1 MNAEYIEK
9 IDETIYTKQLDN
21 GLKILFVKK
30 PEFNKV
36 VASVTTKIGSINN
49 AFKLDGKEYRISDGI
64 AHFLEHKMFEKAEGD
79 TFAKFSMY
87 GGSANAYTS
96 FDHTS
101 YFFSSSA
108 HFEENLNVLL
118 EMMTTPYY
126 TKETVDKEKG
136 IIGEEIKMYQDDS
149 NWILFFETV
158 RNLYAN
164 HPISIDIAGTEET
177 IADITAEEL
186 YLCYNT
192 FYHPNNSVITIVGNF
207 DEEVA
212 MEAILKYYG
221 TINTKNNFTPI
232 SISDTAV
239 HKSSSVVKMDVNN
252 PKCCVG
258 YKQNKEITYDYK
270 RDIAI
275 NIYLQ
280 MLFGKTSDNYEVLA
294 SKGFYPSY
302 SYSEVG
308 NVGFATIS
316 SDAVDTKLFFEMV
329 EDLMNQDLNEDDF
342 LIFKNKNIGEIVR
355 NFNTVDSI
363 MKMYTDAFVNEYNIN
378 DVLKQVEQLTFE
390 DVCKYAKEL
399 FTNGNKTTVVIEGK

>member
-1 MNAEYIEK
+1 MISEYIEK
-9 IDETIYTKQLDN
+9 IDETIYTKQLEN

-49 AFKLDGKEYRISDGI
+49 AFKLDGVKHRISDGI
-64 AHFLEHKMFEKAEGD
+64 AHFLEHKMFEKEEGD

-108 HFEENLNVLL
+108 HFEENLDVLL

-177 IADITAEEL
+177 IANITAEEL
-186 YLCYNT
+186 YLCYST
-192 FYHPNNSVITIVGNF
+192 FYHPNNSVITVVGNF
-207 DEEVA
+207 DENVA
-212 MEAILKYYG
+212 LETIQKYYG
-221 TINTKNNFTPI
+221 SINTKNNFEPV
-232 SISDTAV
+232 SINDTKV
-239 HKSSSVVKMDVNN
+239 HKSSSIVNMDVNN

-258 YKQNKEITYDYK
+258 YKQSKDITYDYK

-280 MLFGKTSDNYEVLA
+280 MLFGKTSDNYEMLA
-294 SKGFYPSY
+294 SKGLYPSY
-302 SYSEVG
+302 SYNEVG

-316 SDAVDTKLFFEMV
+316 SDAVDTNLFFE
-329 EDLMNQDLNEDDF
+329 EIEGLLNQEVREEDF

-378 DVLKQVEQLTFE
+378 DVLKQIEQLTFE
-390 DVCKYAKEL
+390 DVCEYAKEL
-399 FTNGNKTTVVIEGK
+399 FDEQNKTQVTILRR